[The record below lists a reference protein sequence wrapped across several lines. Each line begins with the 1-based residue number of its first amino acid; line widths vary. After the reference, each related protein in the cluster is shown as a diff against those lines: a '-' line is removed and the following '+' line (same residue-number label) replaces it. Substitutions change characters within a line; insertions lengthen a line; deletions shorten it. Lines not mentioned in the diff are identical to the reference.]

1 MAFAVGP
8 RATQAGYRV
17 RSYDR
22 LDSTNSE
29 AMRLARDGERGPVWI
44 VTQEQTAGRG
54 RQGREWQSFIGNL
67 SASLLITS
75 DLKLSD
81 AATLGFVAGL
91 AVHDACSRSA
101 PGLPQ
106 SLKWP
111 NDLLADGAF
120 SGEVESG
127 SREENAPKQKTH
139 GKLAGLLLES
149 QNLNGQLVLVVGI
162 GVNVVAAPE
171 GMGYPAVSLAGLG
184 YPVQADNLFAS
195 LTDTFVK
202 YDSLWDG
209 GRGFADIRRI
219 WLERAHGVG
228 KSVSIHMGDRIEDG
242 IFETLDEQG
251 CLVLRRPDGTRCT
264 IAAGDVHF
272 GDARTAHPG
281 VST

>member
-8 RATQAGYRV
+8 RATQAGYRI

-29 AMRLARDGERGPVWI
+29 AMRLAIEGEPGPLWI
-44 VTQEQTAGRG
+44 ATDEQTAGRG
-54 RQGREWQSFIGNL
+54 RQGREWQSFLGNL
-67 SASLLITS
+67 AASLLITG

-91 AVHDACSRSA
+91 AVHETCSLSA
-101 PGLPQ
+101 PGLSL

-111 NDLLADGAF
+111 NDLLASGAF
-120 SGEVESG
+120 SSQVDSG
-127 SREENAPKQKTH
+127 SREENAPKLKTD

-149 QNLNGQLVLVVGI
+149 QNLGRQLALVVGI

-184 YPVQADNLFAS
+184 YAVQAEDLFTS
-195 LTDTFVK
+195 LTDTFAK
-202 YDSLWDG
+202 YDSLWDR
-209 GRGFADIRRI
+209 GRGFADIRRL

-228 KSVSIHMGDRIEDG
+228 KSVSIHMGDRIEHG
-242 IFETLDEQG
+242 LFETLDQQG
-251 CLVLRRPDGTRCT
+251 CLILRKPDGTRCT
-264 IAAGDVHF
+264 IAAGDVYF
-272 GDARTAHPG
+272 GDARTVHPG
-281 VST
+281 VSR

>member
-8 RATQAGYRV
+8 QAAQAGYRV
-17 RSYDR
+17 RSYDQ

-29 AMRLARDGERGPVWI
+29 AMSLARDGERGPVWI

-54 RQGREWQSFIGNL
+54 RQGREWQSFTGNL
-67 SASLLITS
+67 AASLLVTG
-75 DLKLSD
+75 DLKLAD

-91 AVHDACSRSA
+91 AVHEACSIAA
-101 PGLPQ
+101 PGLPL

-111 NDLLADGAF
+111 NDLLASGAF

-127 SREENAPKQKTH
+127 SREESAPKQKA
-139 GKLAGLLLES
+139 KLAGLLLES
-149 QNLNGQLVLVVGI
+149 QNLHGQLALVVGI
-162 GVNVVAAPE
+162 GVNVVSAPE
-171 GMGYPAVSLAGLG
+171 NANYPAVSLAGFG
-184 YPVQADNLFAS
+184 YPVQADKMFTC

-202 YDSLWDG
+202 YDSLWDR
-209 GRGFADIRRI
+209 GRGFADIRRL

-228 KSVSIHMGDRIEDG
+228 KSVSIHMGDRIEHG

-251 CLVLRRPDGTRCT
+251 CLILRRPGGTRCT
-264 IAAGDVHF
+264 ITAGDVHF